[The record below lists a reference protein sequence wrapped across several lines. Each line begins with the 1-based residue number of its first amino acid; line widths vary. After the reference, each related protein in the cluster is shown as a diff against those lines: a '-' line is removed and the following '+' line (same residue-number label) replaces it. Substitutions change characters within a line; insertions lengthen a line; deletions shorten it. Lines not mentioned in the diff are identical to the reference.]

1 MVPSRQGHGLYQL
14 KDSEDTEN
22 RAWRLKQD
30 LKFGHQQ
37 AGVVDAIVFPE
48 LALSEPQYD
57 VAEQIA
63 FEARCILHLRLAP
76 GG

>member
-1 MVPSRQGHGLYQL
+1 MVPSRQGI
-14 KDSEDTEN
+14 SDTN
-22 RAWRLKQD
+22 SRTVKIPKNVWLKQA
-30 LKFGHQQ
+30 LGVAQQQ

-63 FEARCILHLRLAP
+63 FEARAF
-76 GG
+76 